1 MWWGGKMRIYSG
13 LLFVVLMASFFLSA
27 CGFTPIYA
35 TSSSATAPQGALSSV
50 MQQIEIANIPDRSGQ
65 ILRNALVDRLNAQG
79 TPSAPGYRLEISN
92 LSETVRDMDV
102 TIRSDATREQMK
114 LTAALAL
121 RDLETQQIV
130 MTKKLSATG
139 SYNILEGE
147 YTTRV
152 SRQNLRESLLTRLSE
167 QAERSVILFL
177 GR

>member
-1 MWWGGKMRIYSG
+1 MKLRNG

-35 TSSSATAPQGALSSV
+35 TSGTASQSSLSSV
-50 MQQIEIANIPDRSGQ
+50 VQQIEISNIPDRSGQ
-65 ILRNALVDRLNAQG
+65 FLRNALVDRLNAQG
-79 TPSAPGYRLEISN
+79 TPSAPAYRLEISD

-114 LTAALAL
+114 LSANLAL

-167 QAERSVILFL
+167 QAERSVMLFL